1 MLAIIIHDV
10 YSSVKLNEVM
20 DIILAYPEVDI
31 FIVSKAT
38 SSAAQTGVPEIEK
51 KAFLK
56 GKRVLYIPDLKDATE
71 LLNLDKL
78 YLIVPEKLSKNRINF
93 NDLKTEIRSKRIG
106 IAISAG
112 DTSFTSRELDLG
124 EPVGLGLDS
133 LLPPAAYTAIILYNL
148 FST

>member
-1 MLAIIIHDV
+1 MLAIIIHDI

-38 SSAAQTGVPEIEK
+38 SSAAQTGVPEVEK
-51 KAFLK
+51 KAFLR
-56 GKRVLYIPDLKDATE
+56 GKRVLYIPDLKDAIE

-93 NDLKTEIRSKRIG
+93 DSLKTEIKSKRIG

-112 DTSFTSRELDLG
+112 DASFTSRELDLG

-133 LLPPAAYTAIILYNL
+133 LFPPAAYAAIILYNL